1 MYSGHTRNLPTIC
14 TYAQAR
20 AQWDKPFKTR
30 SANWN
35 QFQRPLRNISQKH
48 YRLESTNPDKFI
60 DVLLY
65 STIMARFYAPDAN
78 GHERRLYMGDNSI
91 TSKKFMWDVLSHSGA
106 DNWSFNTN
114 GERIVAPVYNR
125 PCVIDTDGAQFSAD
139 FCFIAPGHIDT
150 EKSRHT
156 KHWKVVST
164 PEDLAYR
171 AKVREVWA
179 PYLDLMMYRLPEFEA
194 EVDMDYKRGRPFS
207 SSYIAWGDAAA
218 LQSMNNVLCSNEMPE
233 PSQIDALVRLS
244 HVMFS
249 GLASKRGYAQK
260 GFRLNPSWYGK
271 NVNDGYAKLDKP
283 ITAHEL
289 RKSVHNK
296 LEQIVNAKV
305 RNGYVEIPQF
315 VTEEA
320 MPGGARVVGETDP
333 SR

>member
-1 MYSGHTRNLPTIC
+1 MFSGHTRNLPTIC

-30 SANWN
+30 SAKWN
-35 QFQRPLRNISQKH
+35 QFQRPLRNIAQHH

-78 GHERRLYMGDNSI
+78 GHERRLYMGDSSI

-106 DNWSFNTN
+106 DNWFFNTN
-114 GERIVAPVYNR
+114 GERILAPVYNR
-125 PCVIDTDGAQFSAD
+125 SCVIDTDGAQFSAD
-139 FCFIAPGHIDT
+139 FCFVAPGHIDT

-164 PEDLAYR
+164 PEDLARR

-207 SSYIAWGDAAA
+207 SSYIAWGDSVG
-218 LQSMNNVLCSNEMPE
+218 LQEMGELLLAGEAPE
-233 PSQIDALVRLS
+233 EAHIQALVRLS

-249 GLASKRGYAQK
+249 GLASKRGYAQDNFTLK
-260 GFRLNPSWYGK
+260 PSWYGSS
-271 NVNDGYAKLDKP
+271 NANDGYAKLDKP

-289 RKSVHNK
+289 RKSVHSK

-305 RNGYVEIPQF
+305 RSGCYELPQF

-320 MPGGARVVGETDP
+320 LPGGTRIVGETKP
-333 SR
+333 F